1 MIERIH
7 KGADEARELWSSSG
21 DAANTHKHWTG
32 IIQPPALV
40 ALATPPTGLG
50 SL

>member
-1 MIERIH
+1 MIERLH
-7 KGADEARELWSSSG
+7 KGADG
-21 DAANTHKHWTG
+21 AANTHKHWTG
-32 IIQPPALV
+32 TIQPPALV